1 MKMDCKAGR
10 GNGRGINGNDRGTIM
25 TEVTDAPLSEAE
37 ENRLRRFRRSTENR
51 RGRTNPAIVP
61 NKLARTSAFAPRRHN
76 LSSDG
81 SFESVYVVRPHTVVH
96 VHGRELGSQ
105 HRDAIYA
112 IFRCRARKISEM
124 NLSYV
129 SGSTDP
135 LTAYPRVEYYY
146 TQTTWRDLLLT
157 TGRTA
162 HVNNL
167 GSLLRCFEEIRSVS
181 FRVYQGSFNEY
192 QTQIQRGRLPGAGF
206 SDNLINEIRWD
217 GVGLDSAVTVKYGA
231 WVRRTFEAKNL
242 VSLNADVYFRLRSDY
257 AKSFWPFID
266 SQPLY
271 TYVDDATLAEL
282 AGRDYRAENSKKRA
296 KFREDVVQA
305 FNDMVNAGG
314 LSEWRCEVLGAGRQK
329 TYRYHYTHALE
340 RQGVLALDIAIDEA
354 PHGAT
359 TQRT

>member
-1 MKMDCKAGR
+1 VPRIREWQGD
-10 GNGRGINGNDRGTIM
+10 IDVP
-25 TEVTDAPLSEAE
+25 EVKTGSDQPLSEVE
-37 ENRLRRFRRSTENR
+37 EKRLRRFKRSIENR

-61 NKLARTSAFAPRRHN
+61 GKLARTSAFAPRRHN
-76 LSSDG
+76 LSTDS
-81 SFESVYVVRPHTVVH
+81 SFESVYMVRPHAVVH

-112 IFRCRARKISEM
+112 IFRCRAKKVSEP

-129 SGSTDP
+129 PGTTDP
-135 LTAYPRVEYYY
+135 LTTFPRIEYYY
-146 TQTTWRDLLLT
+146 TQSTWRDLLLT

-181 FRVYQGSFNEY
+181 FRVYQGSYAEY
-192 QTQIQRGRLPGAGF
+192 ETQIQRGRLPGAGF

-217 GVGLDSAVTVKYGA
+217 GVTLDSKVTVKYGA

-242 VSLNADVYFRLRSDY
+242 VSLNAEVYFRLRSDY

-266 SQPLY
+266 SQPSY
-271 TYVDDATLAEL
+271 TYVDDALLAQL
-282 AGRDYRAENSKKRA
+282 AGRDYRAEDSKKRA

-305 FNDMVNAGG
+305 MNDMIAAGG
-314 LSEWRCEVLGAGRQK
+314 LKEWRCEVMGAGRLK

-340 RQGVLALDIAIDEA
+340 RQGVLALDSPVEEA
-354 PHGAT
+354 TA
-359 TQRT
+359 

>member
-1 MKMDCKAGR
+1 VAEIR
-10 GNGRGINGNDRGTIM
+10 LS
-25 TEVTDAPLSEAE
+25 TDASLSDAE
-37 ENRLRRFRRSTENR
+37 EKRLRRFRRSVENR
-51 RGRTNPAIVP
+51 RGRSNPAIVP

-76 LSSDG
+76 LSADG
-81 SFESVYVVRPHTVVH
+81 SFESVYIVRPHTVVH

-112 IFRCRARKISEM
+112 IFRCRARKISEP

-129 SGSTDP
+129 PGSTDS
-135 LTAYPRVEYYY
+135 LTAFPRIDYYY

-167 GSLLRCFEEIRSVS
+167 GSLLRCFEEVRSVS
-181 FRVYQGSFNEY
+181 FRVYQGSYDEY
-192 QTQIQRGRLPGAGF
+192 EAQIRRGRLPGAGF

-217 GVGLDSAVTVKYGA
+217 GVGLDSRITVKYGA

-257 AKSFWPFID
+257 AKSFWPFVD
-266 SQPLY
+266 SQPTY
-271 TYVDDATLAEL
+271 TYVDDVTLAEL

-305 FNDMVNAGG
+305 FNDMIAAGG
-314 LSEWRCEVLGAGRQK
+314 LSQWRCEVLGAGRHK

-340 RQGVLALDIAIDEA
+340 RQGMLALEA
-354 PHGAT
+354 LAEEVSCGSAST
-359 TQRT
+359 